1 MNLKGFSNY
10 KIIIKN
16 TGYLSV
22 LEILKLIMP
31 FIALP
36 YIIRTVGGEK
46 YGLVIFIQT
55 IISYFSVFINFGLDI
70 SAVKNVAIYKKS
82 KRQLSL
88 LVSSVLS
95 LKFLLWLISSLFIGL
110 GFLLFPSLR
119 ANYILVIFS
128 FLSCFADV
136 LFPLWYFQGIEK
148 MKYITLIR
156 FVSILFYTVSIFIFI
171 RTADDYIYI
180 PLLQSLG
187 ALLSGFLSIYI
198 LLKSHSIRLKLVPVT
213 HLKKYFIEA
222 IPFFVS
228 RLSLIVNSGIAKII
242 CGIFFSM
249 ASVAAFDLA
258 QKIATTAII
267 PLQMVNQSIY
277 PHLARTKDRLL
288 AKNGF
293 FFITLCSLLLSFFI
307 FLVAPLAVRF
317 FAGSELM
324 EAVPLLRILCFY
336 ILFGGVSLY
345 LGTPLLVAFG
355 YPKPFNWS
363 VILSTM
369 ILIVCYFVM
378 YVFNV
383 LTVYNFAYAMGITE
397 LFIVLYRLSYCYKNN
412 ILYLW
417 SPRN

>member
-1 MNLKGFSNY
+1 MDLKGLSNY

-46 YGLVIFIQT
+46 YGLIIFVQT

-70 SAVKNVAIYKKS
+70 SAVKDVAIFKKS
-82 KRQLSL
+82 KKQLSV

-95 LKFLLWLISSLFIGL
+95 LKFLLWFISLLFIGL
-110 GFLLFPSLR
+110 GFLLFPALR
-119 ANYILVIFS
+119 TNYILVIFS

-136 LFPLWYFQGIEK
+136 LFPIWYFQGIEK

-156 FVSILFYTVSIFIFI
+156 FTSILFYTVSIFIFI
-171 RTADDYIYI
+171 RTADDYVYV

-187 ALLSGFLSIYI
+187 ALFSGFLSIYI
-198 LLKSHSIRLKLVPVT
+198 LLRVHSIRFRFVPLA
-213 HLKKYFIEA
+213 HLKRYFIEA

-228 RLSLIVNSGIAKII
+228 RLSLIINSGIAKII
-242 CGIFFSM
+242 CGIFFTM
-249 ASVAAFDLA
+249 ESVAAFDLA
-258 QKIATTAII
+258 QKIATTAMI

-277 PHLARTKDRLL
+277 PHLARTKDRIL

-293 FFITLCSLLLSFFI
+293 FFITICSLLLSLFVYI
-307 FLVAPLAVRF
+307 IAPLAIRF
-317 FAGSELM
+317 FAGNELM

-336 ILFGGVSLY
+336 IFFSGVSLY

-355 YPKPFNWS
+355 YPKPFNLS
-363 VILSTM
+363 VILSTIILM
-369 ILIVCYFVM
+369 ICYYLM
-378 YVFNV
+378 YVLNV
-383 LTVYNFAYAMGITE
+383 LTVSNFAYAMGITE
-397 LFIVLYRLSYCYKNN
+397 LFIVLYRISYCYNN
-412 ILYLW
+412 KILYLW
-417 SPRN
+417 SKKK